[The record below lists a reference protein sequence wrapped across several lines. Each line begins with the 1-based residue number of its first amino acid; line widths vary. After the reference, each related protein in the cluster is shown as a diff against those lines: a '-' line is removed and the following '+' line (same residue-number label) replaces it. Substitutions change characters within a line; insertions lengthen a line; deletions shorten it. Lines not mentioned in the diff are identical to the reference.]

1 MSKRTNPS
9 GTEEQTVKA
18 CPSCDQTNI
27 TNTPAKRH
35 KWRCDNCYFRFDVPE
50 ERPVRDKGQIKP
62 TNGLAAKLA
71 DPDVTS
77 LDDLRGDSNE
87 P

>member
-9 GTEEQTVKA
+9 GTEEQTVKT
-18 CPSCDQTNI
+18 CPSCDRSEI
-27 TNTPAKRH
+27 TTTPSKHH
-35 KWRCDNCYFRFDVPE
+35 KWRCDNCYFRFDKPN
-50 ERPVRDKGQIKP
+50 ERPVRDKGRSKP

-77 LDDLRGDSNE
+77 VSDLRGDRDE
-87 P
+87 